1 MTTDMICGIIEL
13 PQERKIIMKAIVY
26 ESNTGFTER
35 YAKILS
41 EKTGVPAYSLSQAKK
56 QVEKGEEIVFLGWV
70 FANKI
75 SGFDKA
81 RKRWNVAAVGAVGM
95 NPCSDQNTQIVRDAN
110 KPECPLF
117 YMWGGLDNSKLK
129 GLNKMMLGMVRDSL
143 IKENKPEYADAIK
156 VFREGGDF
164 VSEEYLE
171 EFIAF
176 MLMKM

>member
-1 MTTDMICGIIEL
+1 MT
-13 PQERKIIMKAIVY
+13 AIVY

-41 EKTGVPAYSLSQAKK
+41 EKTGVPVYPLNEAKK
-56 QVEKGEEIVFLGWV
+56 KIPKGEDIVFLGWV

-75 SGFDKA
+75 KGLDKA
-81 RKRWNVAAVGAVGM
+81 VKLWKISAVGAVGM
-95 NPCSDQNTQIVRDAN
+95 NPRSDKNTEILREAN

-129 GLNKMMLGMVRDSL
+129 GMNKFMLNLVRDSL
-143 IKENKPEYADAIK
+143 EKENKPEYADAIK

-164 VSEEYLE
+164 VSEEYLQE
-171 EFIAF
+171 LVAFI
-176 MLMKM
+176 LMKM